1 MSAALLTMCLGGLG
15 PDVVPPGPGVLPQ
28 ELLRGVEAGLGL
40 PHGQV
45 RLLARGE
52 FISHLIVILGLEPG
66 KSHVKRPTLFI

>member
-28 ELLRGVEAGLGL
+28 ELLRGIEAGLGL
-40 PHGQV
+40 TPSQV

-52 FISHLIVILGLEPG
+52 LISHLIVILGLESG
-66 KSHVKRPTLFI
+66 KKTR